1 MKSKKLFK
9 TLIAAVVTCLAM
21 FSIPLFAQENLK
33 LSDAEV
39 ASVAVLANQLHI
51 DYAAIAKQKTK
62 SEDVLRF
69 AKKMAGD
76 HKAARAE
83 IVALVHKIKVAPRDN
98 AVSKKIWED
107 AIRTKIML
115 RSKSDEAFNKAYI
128 DNEIKYHKTIID
140 TIENILIPQ
149 AENRELHA
157 LLQNIVP
164 PLRSHLADAKEIQNK
179 IS

>member
-1 MKSKKLFK
+1 MKSKNVFK
-9 TLIAAVVTCLAM
+9 TLIAAAVVCLAM

-62 SEDVLRF
+62 NDDVLKF

-76 HKAARAE
+76 HKAARAR
-83 IVALVHKIKVAPRDN
+83 IVALVHKIKIAPKDN
-98 AVSKKIWED
+98 VVSQKLWED
-107 AIRTKIML
+107 AIQTKIML
-115 RSKSDEAFNKAYI
+115 RSKSGDAFNKAYI
-128 DNEIKYHKTIID
+128 DTEVEYNKTIIN
-140 TIENILIPQ
+140 TIENTLIPQ
-149 AENRELHA
+149 ADNQELHA
-157 LLQNIVP
+157 MLQNIVP
-164 PLRSHLADAKEIQNK
+164 ALKTHLKYAIGVQNR